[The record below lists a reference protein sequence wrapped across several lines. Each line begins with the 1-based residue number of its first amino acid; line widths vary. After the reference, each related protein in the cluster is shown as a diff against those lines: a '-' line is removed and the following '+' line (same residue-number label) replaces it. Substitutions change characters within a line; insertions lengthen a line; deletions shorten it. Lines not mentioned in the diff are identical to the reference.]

1 MKLTS
6 LSKTVR
12 TILGTRG
19 YAIGLITLLSTIQG
33 MGMLKIAQAQ
43 ENPNAGVACTAAY
56 FDDPGYMYNPVTNQQ
71 IAAVSKFY
79 RDQYDGKR
87 SERMMAEITTFS
99 APLGSPMGYVINKVD
114 GKEVS
119 IPPKIKR
126 AIEQGTRI
134 YSKNNRPRVAELNQK
149 YGQYATFGQ
158 NITLLPSPKQMRE
171 YDKDTY
177 EGFAYIKSLLTP
189 EQKKEQQDQ
198 VIAALNGSCSPGS
211 LFKPGRVSFTIDT
224 GTRPE
229 LDKIVREDKTGTTL
243 FKL

>member
-1 MKLTS
+1 MKPTLF
-6 LSKTVR
+6 SKSIH
-12 TILGTRG
+12 TIG
-19 YAIGLITLLSTIQG
+19 IITLLSIIQG
-33 MGMLKIAQAQ
+33 MGMLKTAQAQ

-79 RDQYDGKR
+79 GDPVRAKR

-114 GKEVS
+114 GKKVS

-134 YSKNNRPRVAELNQK
+134 YSKDNRRRVAELNQK

-158 NITLLPSPKQMRE
+158 NITLIPSPEQTRE

-177 EGFAYIKSLLTP
+177 EGLAYIKSLLTP

-198 VIAALNGSCSPGS
+198 VIAASNGSCSPGS
-211 LFKPGRVSFTIDT
+211 LFKPGRVTFSIDT
-224 GTRPE
+224 GTRPD